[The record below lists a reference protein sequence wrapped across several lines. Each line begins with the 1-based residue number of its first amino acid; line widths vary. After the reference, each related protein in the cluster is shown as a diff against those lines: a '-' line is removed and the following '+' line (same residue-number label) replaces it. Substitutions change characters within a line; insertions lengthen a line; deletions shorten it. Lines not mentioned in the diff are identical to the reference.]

1 MNKISEMFK
10 KLGFTFSFKRLRKAI
25 ILVTV
30 FTIIG
35 IVVGVIYKFGSS
47 EAGLRIVYEKEIS
60 KMMDLEGN
68 TVIRAY
74 KTDVNSDKVSDFVFI
89 TGKEKRSSEDVLNST
104 IELYNNVIFYIIDGD
119 TKQIAKYDTKMNF
132 NSDVRLRISVDEKA
146 KYYLINDSM
155 GNVKLLK
162 LNEKDI
168 VDMQNAVID
177 LTNNTTNGEFLGYTI
192 YTSKKADNQNILKV
206 TLDNYN
212 KSYLKEYTKEIEL
225 DFNEAN
231 VDLAKYRET
240 YLRDKISS
248 FEFVDVDNDGILELV
263 TSQYILCSLE
273 DKTNIGKVE
282 ITFTIDEN
290 KLVYKSVE
298 VKI

>member
-1 MNKISEMFK
+1 
-10 KLGFTFSFKRLRKAI
+10 
-25 ILVTV
+25 
-30 FTIIG
+30 
-35 IVVGVIYKFGSS
+35 
-47 EAGLRIVYEKEIS
+47 
-60 KMMDLEGN
+60 
-68 TVIRAY
+68 
-74 KTDVNSDKVSDFVFI
+74 
-89 TGKEKRSSEDVLNST
+89 
-104 IELYNNVIFYIIDGD
+104 
-119 TKQIAKYDTKMNF
+119 
-132 NSDVRLRISVDEKA
+132 
-146 KYYLINDSM
+146 M
-155 GNVKLLK
+155 GNVKQLK

-168 VDMQNAVID
+168 VDMQNAIID
-177 LTNNTTNGEFLGYTI
+177 ITKNTTSGEFLGYTI

-248 FEFVDVDNDGILELV
+248 FEFKDVDNDGILEFV

-282 ITFTIDEN
+282 ITFTIEDN
-290 KLVYKSVE
+290 KLVYKNVE